1 MQGQIGS
8 WDKCLAIT
16 FDREALSWLDSLNV
30 DRRVLVSVSLD
41 RSILVLPDAMGH
53 KVTFRGQHNA
63 VGYGVFIDWGNTSVP
78 PLPRFELL
86 ELKFKPTKGIA
97 LELKLPA
104 DHMLPWPKLRDCETY
119 SATEVAM
126 AELERRLT
134 SAAKCF
140 KGQRPASWSW
150 VQPGE
155 GIRAL
160 LPKGFWAETLRR
172 AIALST
178 S

>member
-8 WDKCLAIT
+8 WDQCLAIT
-16 FDREALSWLDSLNV
+16 FDPEALLWLDSLDV

-41 RSILVLPDAMGH
+41 RSILVLPDAAGH
-53 KVTFRGQHNA
+53 KVTFRGPRNA
-63 VGYGVFIDWGNTSVP
+63 VEHGVVIDWRLTSAP

-86 ELKFKPTKGIA
+86 ELEFEPTDGIA
-97 LELKLPA
+97 LELNLPA
-104 DHMLPWPKLRDCETY
+104 DHMLPWPKLRDCESY

-155 GIRAL
+155 DVRAL
-160 LPKGFWAETLRR
+160 LPKGFWAEALKR
-172 AIALST
+172 AIAGT
-178 S
+178 

>member
-1 MQGQIGS
+1 
-8 WDKCLAIT
+8 
-16 FDREALSWLDSLNV
+16 
-30 DRRVLVSVSLD
+30 
-41 RSILVLPDAMGH
+41 
-53 KVTFRGQHNA
+53 
-63 VGYGVFIDWGNTSVP
+63 VFIDWCHISTP

-86 ELKFKPTKGIA
+86 ELEFEPTEGIA

-119 SATEVAM
+119 SVTEVAM

-150 VQPGE
+150 VQPSE
-155 GIRAL
+155 SVRAL
-160 LPKGFWAETLRR
+160 LPKGFWAEALKR

-178 S
+178 A